1 MIKSFLDLDVYK
13 EPFQLSLEIEELI
26 NKFPKSEQYLL
37 VDQMKR
43 ASRAIP
49 ALIAEGYAKRE
60 TVAVF
65 KKFLRDAIGQA
76 NEMINHIAFAKAKK
90 YIEPDHANELI
101 DRYHTVGKKLTKLKD
116 NWRKF

>member
-1 MIKSFLDLDVYK
+1 MGYFVLQVVIKSFLDLDVYK
-13 EPFQLSLEIEELI
+13 ESFQLSLEIEELI

-49 ALIAEGYAKRE
+49 ALVAEGYAKRE

-65 KKFLRDAIGQA
+65 KKF
-76 NEMINHIAFAKAKK
+76 
-90 YIEPDHANELI
+90 
-101 DRYHTVGKKLTKLKD
+101 
-116 NWRKF
+116 